1 MTGMYSRFSRPFF
14 VTELPGLWEFWPP
27 NESSVVACSF
37 CPQCQPAAVTTS
49 AELCCVLYSRKAAV
63 ADALLVMVWRLV
75 AVRFLPEELR
85 GWCTQVVGYK
95 TENVSLFKWVI
106 NPIKPKW
113 HVHERRTCNVSPKG
127 NTVGMSFTFFM
138 YWAEFC
144 WVGLNT
150 EEESRWTDALLEA
163 TWTICIRYNC

>member
-1 MTGMYSRFSRPFF
+1 M
-14 VTELPGLWEFWPP
+14 TELPGLWEFWPP

-106 NPIKPKW
+106 NPIKTKMACAREEDLQCQPQGQYSW
-113 HVHERRTCNVSPKG
+113 HVLYLFHVLSG
-127 NTVGMSFTFFM
+127 V
-138 YWAEFC
+138 
-144 WVGLNT
+144 
-150 EEESRWTDALLEA
+150 LLGGFKH
-163 TWTICIRYNC
+163 